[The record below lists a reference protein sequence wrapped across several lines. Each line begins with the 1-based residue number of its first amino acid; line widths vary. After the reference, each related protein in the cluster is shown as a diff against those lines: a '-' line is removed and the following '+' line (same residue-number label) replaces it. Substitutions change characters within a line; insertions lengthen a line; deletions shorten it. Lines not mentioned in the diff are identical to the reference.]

1 MLIYL
6 AGPSA
11 ELERVKS
18 AARDLEEAGHTIT
31 QRWWERVEAMRAAGH
46 TSDATV
52 PDAYMSDSASLN
64 REGIDEADY
73 VVALCMRDGG
83 LSSGTAY
90 EIGYAGCRTTVLL
103 VGNPRRHVASYD
115 WGIIGR
121 VPDMYA
127 ATRWIA
133 GRA

>member
-52 PDAYMSDSASLN
+52 PDAYMSDSAALN
-64 REGIDEADY
+64 REGIEEADL

-83 LSSGTAY
+83 ISSGTAY
-90 EIGYAGCRTTVLL
+90 EIGHADCRAEVLL
-103 VGNPRRHVASYD
+103 VGDPRGHVAAYD
-115 WGIIGR
+115 PGVVGR

>member
-52 PDAYMSDSASLN
+52 PD
-64 REGIDEADY
+64 IDEADL

-90 EIGYAGCRTTVLL
+90 EIGHATLWRPVLL
-103 VGNPRRHVASYD
+103 VGDPRGHVASYD
-115 WGIIGR
+115 PGVIGR